1 MFINKH
7 ERKIMGKVIKCTV
20 VIKPEDLFTVEAG
33 PISIILNANLI
44 TSSKEKLNGLK
55 DDIKVKK
62 SKNSEGEK

>member
-1 MFINKH
+1 MFTNKH

-20 VIKPEDLFTVEAG
+20 AIKPEDLFTVEAG

>member
-1 MFINKH
+1 
-7 ERKIMGKVIKCTV
+7 MGKVIKST
-20 VIKPEDLFTVEAG
+20 IAYKKEDLFEVEAG
-33 PISIILNANLI
+33 PISIILNDNLI